1 MTTSRI
7 DRARR
12 ILDEQALDAMLVW
25 NMVNVRYLSGFSGTE
40 GALVIGRDRAIFLT
54 DSRYATQIRDEAPS
68 FEHRIAPA
76 KIPNVAAAL
85 ADVKAARVGYEDE
98 ILPVA
103 RAIALRDATPGVE
116 WIGVGTRLDALR
128 LRKEPGEIDAMR
140 RAAQIA
146 EIGLARAL
154 DVLRPGVTERNVAL
168 TLEFAMRE
176 AGASGTSFD
185 TIVASGPR
193 GALPHGVASDRVIER
208 GEMVTIDFGC
218 VADGYCSDQTVT
230 VGVGHVNGEM
240 RRVYDIVLAAQLRAI
255 DALRPGVSL
264 RAVDSLARGA
274 IADAGFGEYFG
285 HGLGHG
291 VGMEIHE
298 NPRVSSSSDWTAE
311 VGQVVT
317 IEPGIYIPG
326 RFGVR
331 IEDTLVVT
339 EDGCDRITSI
349 DKSWRTVGG
358 DSDVVGG
365 RS

>member
-1 MTTSRI
+1 MNGRVAK
-7 DRARR
+7 ARR
-12 ILDEQALDAMLVW
+12 ILDELSLDAVLVW
-25 NMVNVRYLSGFSGTE
+25 NMVNVRYLSGFTGTE
-40 GALVIGRDRAIFLT
+40 GALVVSRDRALFLT
-54 DSRYATQIRDEAPS
+54 DSRYATQIRDEAPN

-76 KIPNVAAAL
+76 KIPNIAAAL
-85 ADVKAARVGYEDE
+85 ADLKARRVGFEDE
-98 ILPVA
+98 VLPVA
-103 RAIALRDATPGVE
+103 RAVTIREATPGID
-116 WIGVGTRLDALR
+116 WIGLGAKLDALR
-128 LRKEPGEIDAMR
+128 LRKDPAEIDAMR
-140 RAAQIA
+140 RSARIA
-146 EIGLARAL
+146 EIGLERAL
-154 DVLRPGVTERNVAL
+154 DVLRPGVTERRVAL
-168 TLEFAMRE
+168 ALEFAMRE

-193 GALPHGVASDRVIER
+193 GALPHGVASDRAIAA

-230 VGVGHVNGEM
+230 VGVGPVNGEM
-240 RRVYDIVLAAQLRAI
+240 RRVYDVVLDAQLRAI

-264 RAVDSLARGA
+264 RDVDAVARGL
-274 IADAGFGEYFG
+274 IAEAGYGEYFG

-298 NPRVSSSSDWTAE
+298 NPRVSGVSDGIAE
-311 VGQVVT
+311 EGHVVT

-339 EDGCDRITSI
+339 ADGCDRITSI

-358 DSDVVGG
+358 DTDQVGG

>member
-1 MTTSRI
+1 MTARI
-7 DRARR
+7 ANARR
-12 ILDEQALDAMLVW
+12 VLDDMALDALLVW
-25 NMVNVRYLSGFSGTE
+25 NLVNVRYLSGFTGTE
-40 GALVIGRDRAIFLT
+40 GALVVSRDRALFLT
-54 DSRYATQIRDEAPS
+54 DSRYATQIIDEAPT
-68 FEHRIAPA
+68 FGHRIAPA
-76 KIPNVAAAL
+76 KIPNIAAAL
-85 ADVKAARVGYEDE
+85 AELKATRVGYEDE

-103 RAIALRDATPGVE
+103 RAIALRDATPGVD
-116 WIGVGTRLDALR
+116 WIGLGSRLDALR

-140 RAAQIA
+140 RASRIA
-146 EIGLARAL
+146 EIGLDRAL
-154 DVLRPGVTERNVAL
+154 AVLRPGVTERHVAL
-168 TLEFAMRE
+168 ALEFAMRE

-193 GALPHGVASDRVIER
+193 GALPHGVASDRAIER

-230 VGVGHVNGEM
+230 VGVGPVNGRM
-240 RRVYDIVLAAQLRAI
+240 KQVYDVVLDAQLRAI

-264 RAVDSLARGA
+264 RAVDALARGA
-274 IADAGFGEYFG
+274 IADAGYGEYFS

-298 NPRVSSSSDWTAE
+298 NPRVSGSSDAVAE
-311 VGQVVT
+311 EGHVVT

-326 RFGVR
+326 EFGVR

-339 EDGCDRITSI
+339 KSGCDRITSV

-358 DSDVVGG
+358 DTDEVGG

>member
-1 MTTSRI
+1 MTTRVAN
-7 DRARR
+7 ARR
-12 ILDEQALDAMLVW
+12 ILDDQALDALVVW
-25 NMVNVRYLSGFSGTE
+25 NMVNVRYLSGFTGTE
-40 GALVIGRDRAIFLT
+40 GALVITRDRAQFLT
-54 DSRYATQIRDEAPS
+54 DSRYATQIRDEAPA

-76 KIPNVAAAL
+76 KIANIAAAL
-85 ADVKAARVGYEDE
+85 TDIKAEHVGYEDE

-103 RAIALRDATPGVE
+103 RAVALRDSTPGVE
-116 WIGVGTRLDALR
+116 WIGLGTRLDALR
-128 LRKEPGEIDAMR
+128 LRKDPAEIGLMR
-140 RAAQIA
+140 RAARIA
-146 EIGLARAL
+146 ETGLDRAL
-154 DVLRPGVTERNVAL
+154 GMLRPGVTERQVAL
-168 TLEFAMRE
+168 ALEFAMRE

-193 GALPHGVASDRVIER
+193 GALPHGVASDRTIGA

-218 VADGYCSDQTVT
+218 VANGYCSDQTVT
-230 VGVGHVNGEM
+230 IGVGHVNGEM
-240 RRVYDIVLAAQLRAI
+240 RRVYDIVLEAQHRAI

-264 RAVDSLARGA
+264 REVDALARGV
-274 IADAGFGEYFG
+274 IADAGFDEFFG

-298 NPRVSSSSDWTAE
+298 SPRVSGSSEYTAE
-311 VGQVVT
+311 EGHVVT

-339 EDGCDRITSI
+339 QSGCDRITSI
-349 DKSWRTVGG
+349 DKSWRAVDGVT
-358 DSDVVGG
+358 DVVGG